1 MYFAKMHGLGNDFI
15 VINNL
20 DGRNIDYSNLA
31 RKICDR
37 HFGIG
42 ADGLLVV
49 EKSKIADIKMLIFNS
64 DGSQAEMCGNGIRC
78 FAKYVF
84 EKEILK
90 KEKMIIETLAGIM
103 VAELKINNSLVNF
116 VKINMGKPQ
125 INNIESIFNLK
136 VDNLNYEINLNEK
149 KFIASTL
156 LMGVPHTIIY
166 TEDIKDDDILI
177 FGPQIEKLDF
187 YPYKTN
193 VNFVKVIS
201 NKKIKVK
208 TWERGA
214 GLTLACGT
222 GSCASV
228 VAAYL
233 NGLTNNLVEVELEAG
248 SLFIEYN
255 DDVYMEGPAEFIC
268 EGNFFE

>member
-90 KEKMIIETLAGIM
+90 K
-103 VAELKINNSLVNF
+103 
-116 VKINMGKPQ
+116 
-125 INNIESIFNLK
+125 
-136 VDNLNYEINLNEK
+136 K
-149 KFIASTL
+149 K
-156 LMGVPHTIIY
+156 
-166 TEDIKDDDILI
+166 
-177 FGPQIEKLDF
+177 
-187 YPYKTN
+187 
-193 VNFVKVIS
+193 
-201 NKKIKVK
+201 
-208 TWERGA
+208 
-214 GLTLACGT
+214 
-222 GSCASV
+222 
-228 VAAYL
+228 
-233 NGLTNNLVEVELEAG
+233 
-248 SLFIEYN
+248 
-255 DDVYMEGPAEFIC
+255 
-268 EGNFFE
+268 

>member
-1 MYFAKMHGLGNDFI
+1 
-15 VINNL
+15 
-20 DGRNIDYSNLA
+20 
-31 RKICDR
+31 
-37 HFGIG
+37 
-42 ADGLLVV
+42 
-49 EKSKIADIKMLIFNS
+49 
-64 DGSQAEMCGNGIRC
+64 
-78 FAKYVF
+78 
-84 EKEILK
+84 
-90 KEKMIIETLAGIM
+90 MIIETLAGIM